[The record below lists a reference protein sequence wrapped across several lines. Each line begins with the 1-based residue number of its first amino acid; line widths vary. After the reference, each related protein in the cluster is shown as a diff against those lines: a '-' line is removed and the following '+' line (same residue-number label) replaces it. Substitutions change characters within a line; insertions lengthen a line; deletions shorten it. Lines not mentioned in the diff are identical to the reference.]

1 MVIKKT
7 VHLSLTLRGDGV
19 EKGISIESNQV
30 PFRPSWGMTRH
41 NTGLLAATSLSDGNL
56 DNVYVA
62 VTDQGVV
69 LAPCEED
76 TPQRELV
83 LVQEYA
89 TGSGAKRWPGF
100 SVEFGDEVRK
110 LSRVS
115 TSGGS
120 GGETW
125 TLVSAPIGWAEN
137 IAAQFVNK
145 RDEEKGQVVAYRP
158 DLAVKVSRSSSEETD
173 DQHPF
178 EGHGSSNNNTAMAE
192 ALRKAGL

>member
-1 MVIKKT
+1 MAIIHT
-7 VHLSLTLRGDGV
+7 SLTLRGNNV
-19 EKGISIESNQV
+19 EKGISISNNQI
-30 PFRPSWGMTRH
+30 PFNPHWGMTRH
-41 NTGLLAATSLSDGNL
+41 NVGLIAATPAPDGNL

-62 VTDQGVV
+62 VTDEEIV
-69 LAPCEED
+69 LVPCEENN
-76 TPQRELV
+76 PQRELV

-115 TSGGS
+115 TGGGS

-137 IAAQFVNK
+137 IAAQFVNE
-145 RDEEKGQVVAYRP
+145 RDEDSQVVAYRP

-173 DQHPF
+173 DQRSF
-178 EGHGSSNNNTAMAE
+178 EGHSGGDNNTAMAE
-192 ALRKAGL
+192 VLRKAGLA